1 MTAIRDR
8 VDQGR
13 TDEQA
18 SPESDQAFEGQIREF
33 VRRDVAQLRRGARP
47 QTAPQVMPQ
56 APLPPNEPSSD
67 NVNAL
72 IWRVSGA
79 SMEEIDRVIL
89 ELQGVRDMLRQEG
102 ERVTREV
109 SGFASLN
116 HAANTAMK
124 VIGDSL
130 AQWKNGAQLHP
141 PGR

>member
-8 VDQGR
+8 VDQDRPNENAG
-13 TDEQA
+13 TA
-18 SPESDQAFEGQIREF
+18 DQAFEGQIREF
-33 VRRDVAQLRRGARP
+33 VRRDVAQLRRAPRAP
-47 QTAPQVMPQ
+47 AAAQPATASPAAV
-56 APLPPNEPSSD
+56 NEPSSD
-67 NVNAL
+67 SVNAL